1 MKVQIEKDTYYC
13 VACMSNKDIDHVRI
27 IFNNHNGQG
36 LYLCKECQKK
46 LALALVNNCKESIT
60 IDDLFKSLTNSSE
73 NKEN

>member
-36 LYLCKECQKK
+36 LYLCKACQKQ
-46 LALALVNNCKESIT
+46 LALALLDNCKKDIT
-60 IDDLFKSLTNSSE
+60 IDDIFKSLTNSSE

>member
-13 VACMSNKDIDHVRI
+13 VACMSNKNIDHVRI

-36 LYLCKECQKK
+36 LYLCKDCQKQ
-46 LALALVNNCKESIT
+46 LALALINNCKESIT
-60 IDDLFKSLTNSSE
+60 IDELFKSLTNSSE